1 MITTRGQKFLMVL
14 FGILSMLL
22 AVVTILPFK
31 TVFEHPNIL
40 KIEIVIKLV
49 VIPILILLISIY
61 PNIYKYRQVKGYRE
75 QSKVVSVM
83 SYFPG
88 VSYVVGLIVNA
99 LYMLTKGTAPLGLV
113 SWSLWFVVLVASL
126 VAICCLFHLFTR
138 FEMQLGVTEH
148 AILDICLFIIGIC
161 FAVMSFQITK
171 AYHNTMLAEG
181 RIGGIYFTII
191 AIATFIG
198 FGLHIKNLISLVK
211 DDEVNI
217 SIKMADLDAT
227 SFVAKTAEY
236 NRAYND
242 IMDDFEGYFADEG
255 DLDVMVEEIEED
267 VDLPEDVNHDEADE
281 VESEVVDETEE
292 AEEEDPAKGAEI
304 SEETPLAENVSLTS
318 ETATP
323 LDAEEEIIEVFEE
336 EEPEVVEVIRQE
348 LKKVVTLQHV
358 QEEVVAELTEEQKAM
373 LAAKK
378 LEVVQKKEEIAK
390 KREELLN
397 VEEELKSLR
406 EGVKPVEEE
415 VVVKEPTPKVEKPP
429 KNIVPAFKSLINEAK
444 EINGINV
451 VENDKKTNAKF
462 LIGKKPFLLMN
473 DTPNDYRLVFFAD
486 LDKIANWMIAE
497 PSIVKA
503 KSPKGD
509 NWFKVA
515 NKGQMTQELLSDIIT
530 SSHQALIKAE
540 EAQKAAKEQARKEA
554 REKAKLEKAKQK
566 ELEAKQAND
575 NASQNEGQ

>member
-49 VIPILILLISIY
+49 VIPILVLLISIY

-88 VSYVVGLIVNA
+88 ASYVVGLIVNA
-99 LYMLTKGTAPLGLV
+99 LYMLTKGIAPLGMV
-113 SWSLWFVVLVASL
+113 SWCLWFTVLVASL
-126 VAICCLFHLFTR
+126 IAICCSFHVFTR
-138 FEMQLGVTEH
+138 FEMQLGVAEH
-148 AILDICLFIIGIC
+148 AILDICLFIISIC

-242 IMDDFEGYFADEG
+242 IMDNFENYFADEG
-255 DLDVMVEEIEED
+255 DLDVMVEEIEEEPLD
-267 VDLPEDVNHDEADE
+267 EPESVNQETAEKVD
-281 VESEVVDETEE
+281 SEVVDETIK
-292 AEEEDPAKGAEI
+292 AEEEDPAKDADI
-304 SEETPLAENVSLTS
+304 SEETPLAENVSQTS

-323 LDAEEEIIEVFEE
+323 KDAEEEIIEVFEE
-336 EEPEVVEVIRQE
+336 GEPEIVEVIRQE
-348 LKKVVTLQHV
+348 VKKVITVEHV
-358 QEEVVAELTEEQKAM
+358 QEEIVAELTEEQKAM

-378 LEVVQKKEEIAK
+378 LEVIQKKEALEE
-390 KREELLN
+390 KRQELAN
-397 VEEELKSLR
+397 VEEEIKALR
-406 EGVKPVEEE
+406 EGVKPIQEE
-415 VVVKEPTPKVEKPP
+415 VVKEPNPKVEKPP
-429 KNIVPAFKSLINEAK
+429 KNITPSYKALTNEAK
-444 EINGINV
+444 SIMGINV
-451 VENDKKTNAKF
+451 IENDKKTNSKF
-462 LIGKKPFLLMN
+462 LIGKKPFLLMS

-515 NKGQMTQELLSDIIT
+515 NKGQMSAELLSEIIA

-554 REKAKLEKAKQK
+554 REKAKAEKAKQK
-566 ELEAKQAND
+566 EKETKTNEVVSE
-575 NASQNEGQ
+575 NAGQ